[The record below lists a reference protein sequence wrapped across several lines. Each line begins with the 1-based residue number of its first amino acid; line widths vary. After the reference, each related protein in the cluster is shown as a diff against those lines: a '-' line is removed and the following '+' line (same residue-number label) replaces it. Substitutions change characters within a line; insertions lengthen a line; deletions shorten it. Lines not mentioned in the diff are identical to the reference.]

1 MLVRAISRIASL
13 PEGIGARARASLRR
27 AQCEETRD
35 IVATIC
41 QGAGHGDNAD
51 FESRLHNGSNTVVPL
66 PRRIWL
72 RPVRATPSSV
82 CAFRRWQRETMPR
95 LTSRYNETVPTFFQ
109 RYENYTTFCLP
120 SGRIWIERCHFVL
133 VAPSKKTTTTTT
145 MAIAAP
151 SRDV

>member
-1 MLVRAISRIASL
+1 MRGDA
-13 PEGIGARARASLRR
+13 GHRR
-27 AQCEETRD
+27 NH
-35 IVATIC
+35 C

-95 LTSRYNETVPTFFQ
+95 LTSRYNETVPSFFQ
-109 RYENYTTFCLP
+109 RCENYTMFCLP
-120 SGRIWIERCHFVL
+120 SGRIWIERCHFVM
-133 VAPSKKTTTTTT
+133 VTPSKKTTTTTT
-145 MAIAAP
+145 MAIAVP